1 MNYFWNIWS
10 PCVSQWFRKKP
21 ACLMIISILIHQY
34 FCSRSQL
41 SHPSNPQGQHS
52 SKDLPGVSGVS
63 LSAHPTPQTYLKACL
78 PKTIHCIATKY
89 IAFCHE
95 KKLQNISGRNCKLLG
110 EYRILSEEKKAL
122 FLEKTLQ
129 TFRRN
134 TLHII
139 SNNVYISGN
148 METCWGK
155 NCILSGKNITNC
167 KQKTLQPN
175 MRKY

>member
-1 MNYFWNIWS
+1 
-10 PCVSQWFRKKP
+10 
-21 ACLMIISILIHQY
+21 MIISILIHQY

-122 FLEKTLQ
+122 FDLEWWVKKISTRHKHNLIKT
-129 TFRRN
+129 
-134 TLHII
+134 
-139 SNNVYISGN
+139 SYVYD
-148 METCWGK
+148 
-155 NCILSGKNITNC
+155 
-167 KQKTLQPN
+167 
-175 MRKY
+175 